1 MAQWFQLCQIW
12 VPSPRA
18 QGSSRFLR
26 SNWQVKHCQTC
37 GWCMEATWDDLGLLI
52 FSEIQQKS
60 TIQIVFFAAKIADSR
75 TNSLTC
81 FIYFIGT
88 PWTCWYNKELTYWMT
103 IKIYL
108 ESAYLDSLEYRSRI
122 EGHQMN
128 SFFKPQKW
136 SLVVWG
142 HIKTWTFPTVL
153 GCPEQ

>member
-1 MAQWFQLCQIW
+1 MFTRPGRSHFFLLNSCEIQHFQL
-12 VPSPRA
+12 S
-18 QGSSRFLR
+18 QGL
-26 SNWQVKHCQTC
+26 
-37 GWCMEATWDDLGLLI
+37 EII
-52 FSEIQQKS
+52 FFRNPTEIHDS
-60 TIQIVFFAAKIADSR
+60 TRETIAAKIASR